1 MGLLPVGRKF
11 VPEENRMTPEDRKYT
26 RSHEWVK
33 LDGDTAVV
41 GITDYAQEALGDITY
56 VELPETEHT
65 VTAGEEC
72 AVIESVKAASDIF
85 APLAG
90 EVVAVNSELATRPE
104 IVNED
109 PYGRGWIFKLGGV
122 DVAGFVGLMDASEYD
137 ATLEDEE

>member
-1 MGLLPVGRKF
+1 
-11 VPEENRMTPEDRKYT
+11 MTPEDRKYT

-33 LDGDTAVV
+33 LEGDTAVV
-41 GITDYAQEALGDITY
+41 GITDHAQESLGDITY

-72 AVIESVKAASDIF
+72 AVIESVKAASDIY

-90 EVVAVNSELATRPE
+90 EVIAVNKALDNRPE

-109 PYGRGWIFKLGGV
+109 PYGQGWIFKLGGV
-122 DVAGFVGLMDASEYD
+122 DVCAYGTLMDASEYE
-137 ATLEDEE
+137 ATLDDEE